1 MDDCISQSPRD
12 YDFDGDEVGTNH
24 YDMMV
29 VTIHREQEAQTDH
42 GQPLLQVHL
51 LLPGEGE
58 LVQKKHHLIM
68 MIMSIMMMAIM
79 MIMSIMVTKRIV
91 MITTNKCQG

>member
-1 MDDCISQSPRD
+1 MNDCISQSPHD
-12 YDFDGDEVGTNH
+12 YDFDGDEVGTSH

-29 VTIHREQEAQTDH
+29 VTIHRERETQTDH

-58 LVQKKHHLIM
+58 LVQKKHHLI
-68 MIMSIMMMAIM
+68 IMVMLMMMMAIM
-79 MIMSIMVTKRIV
+79 MIMLIMMMKRIV
-91 MITTNKCQG
+91 MITTNICQG

>member
-1 MDDCISQSPRD
+1 MNDCISQSPHD
-12 YDFDGDEVGTNH
+12 YDFDNDEVGTNH

-29 VTIHREQEAQTDH
+29 VTIHREREAQTDH
-42 GQPLLQVHL
+42 GKPLLQVHL

-58 LVQKKHHLIM
+58 LVQKKHHLNM
-68 MIMSIMMMAIM
+68 MIMAIMMMAI
-79 MIMSIMVTKRIV
+79 IKRIV

>member
-1 MDDCISQSPRD
+1 MNDCISHD
-12 YDFDGDEVGTNH
+12 YDFDT
-24 YDMMV
+24 MV
-29 VTIHREQEAQTDH
+29 VTLHRESSAQTDH

-58 LVQKKHHLIM
+58 LVQKKHHLSM
-68 MIMSIMMMAIM
+68 LMMMMAIM
-79 MIMSIMVTKRIV
+79 MIMSIMVMKRIV

>member
-1 MDDCISQSPRD
+1 MTDCISQSPHD

-29 VTIHREQEAQTDH
+29 VTIHRESSAQTDH
-42 GQPLLQVHL
+42 GKPLLQVHL

-58 LVQKKHHLIM
+58 LVQKKHHLIIM
-68 MIMSIMMMAIM
+68 IMSTLMIMAIMIIMSIMMM
-79 MIMSIMVTKRIV
+79 KRIV
-91 MITTNKCQG
+91 ITTNICQG